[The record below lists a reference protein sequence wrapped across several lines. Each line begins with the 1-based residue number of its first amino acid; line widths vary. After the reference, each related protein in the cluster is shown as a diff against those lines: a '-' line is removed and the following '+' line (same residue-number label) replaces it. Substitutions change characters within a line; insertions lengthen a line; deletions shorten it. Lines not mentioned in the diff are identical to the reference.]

1 MSTPSC
7 SSIRYARADFGG
19 VDVEVVAS
27 PIGGADVDVDAELDS
42 GVVESVI
49 GGGGWRAEG
58 GTDFSAS
65 ANTSTVSRRSDAKR
79 VIAKSRVCSF
89 SRAALRWRLRK
100 SAWRY
105 RRRLYLDHRTN
116 LFSQ

>member
-7 SSIRYARADFGG
+7 SSIRYARADFWGVDAVASPTGG
-19 VDVEVVAS
+19 VDVV
-27 PIGGADVDVDAELDS
+27 ADVELDS
-42 GVVESVI
+42 GVVESVV
-49 GGGGWRAEG
+49 GRGGWRAEA

-65 ANTSTVSRRSDAKR
+65 ANTSTVSRRSNAKR
-79 VIAKSRVCSF
+79 VTAKSRICSF

-105 RRRLYLDHRTN
+105 RRRLCLDHKTN
-116 LFSQ
+116 WFSQ

>member
-7 SSIRYARADFGG
+7 SSVRYARADFGE
-19 VDVEVVAS
+19 VEES
-27 PIGGADVDVDAELDS
+27 DAELDS

-49 GGGGWRAEG
+49 GDGDWRAEG

-105 RRRLYLDHRTN
+105 RRRLCLDHRN
-116 LFSQ
+116 N